1 MLQQYLIEL
10 VENEYLI
17 IIHSKNEELYKI
29 APLGRKILE
38 MFQNRISKF
47 KIDCFKNYMSAIEKK
62 NQIIS
67 SEVNIKSN
75 NLEVTFLK
83 NNKPILNL
91 IIPNQSKDQIQL
103 ITKNCKDNS
112 DHIYNLIL
120 SAITKQKNDT

>member
-1 MLQQYLIEL
+1 
-10 VENEYLI
+10 
-17 IIHSKNEELYKI
+17 
-29 APLGRKILE
+29 
-38 MFQNRISKF
+38 
-47 KIDCFKNYMSAIEKK
+47 MSAIEKK

-120 SAITKQKNDT
+120 SAITKQKK